1 MFIVMCCGSLPK
13 LPCVPQL
20 DTSRAID
27 CSITLVLRARRCSI
41 SSRFAATRQ
50 ERLGGW
56 DHLTWISCW
65 IASQGHRSALWPN
78 VVPLETGPTDLETAR
93 RLVPTLVHGLARCLV
108 RGQAALD
115 GRILGQAQR
124 CLVWFSYCTMVSS
137 WVSIRLFNGMFFH
150 LTSEGQPHRRSRP
163 EPFL

>member
-41 SSRFAATRQ
+41 WSRFAATRR

-56 DHLTWISCW
+56 DHLTWNSCW

-93 RLVPTLVHGLARCLV
+93 RLVPTLVHGLGAQSCQGSGGSRWPDTWPRAVLSQMLLV
-108 RGQAALD
+108 LHYR
-115 GRILGQAQR
+115 
-124 CLVWFSYCTMVSS
+124 V
-137 WVSIRLFNGMFFH
+137 
-150 LTSEGQPHRRSRP
+150 
-163 EPFL
+163 